1 MRIIS
6 FTILLMSCCSSM
18 LAQKRTI
25 SHDTYKSWESLSSYK
40 ISNDGKYVW
49 YAHSGEKG
57 YSLVLASTDGAY
69 KKIIPDIYEASF
81 TEDSR
86 FLIFNSTKGL
96 AILKP
101 GTEEPQY
108 ITGATQFS
116 IPKQG
121 DGRWLTYMLKGD
133 LWLKDLS
140 NDKEKTYAGVI
151 KSWFNEQG
159 TVLLLQTK
167 STIIWVNLPD
177 GSQKTICQ
185 GSQAANV
192 AFDKSGTQLA
202 FTAQPGEPINPL
214 MAFAAKK
221 EKKKPQE
228 VTLRYFKK
236 NMDSALVKATNYSSG
251 IASGF
256 IIRIEA
262 PSFSPDGKQ
271 LIFTL
276 DKNKPDISPDSPI
289 ITDKVDIWSY
299 KDLILQSEQLFG
311 INGFH
316 FPKYYTAV
324 IPSSDNADHVIQ
336 LENADTIL
344 AGKPGNQYALVYNDL
359 NTIESYWQP
368 QQIPTYSLVSL
379 HDGSRQTI
387 PQQPK
392 TFTYLSLSP
401 AEHFVCWY
409 DTLSKQYWSY
419 DIAANTSRNISQTI
433 PAILYT
439 RENNEQAP
447 GPYGIAGWLAND
459 DAVLI
464 YDKYDIWQLDPK
476 GKKSPVNIT
485 AGYGNTHQISFRI
498 ADWSNSLESLQS
510 GDSILVAALDN
521 AMYNGFFKVKT
532 GTSSS
537 PRPGSMQPCT
547 FYFPYMFAN
556 NPYPPIKAKNADI
569 YVMEQQSAIQAPN
582 VVVTRYFNTF
592 TKLSDIK
599 PQQNYNW
606 MTSELLHWKMSDG
619 RIGTGVLYKP
629 ENFDPNK
636 KYPVI
641 FHYYQKRSTEMY
653 QFKTPGLSDG
663 TLNIPLYVSNGYL
676 VFVPDIIRFTGS
688 PTEQILNSVE
698 SAARYL
704 SSFSYVDATK
714 MGLQGHSFG
723 GYETNVV
730 ITHSNLFAVA
740 QSSAGV
746 SDLVSMYG
754 GLGFGGKSLNS
765 LLETNQFNLGT
776 NKTPW
781 QYQDMYRLNSPIFFA
796 DKITTPLL
804 IMHNKNDNAVPFAQS
819 VELFTALRR
828 LQKPVWMLQ
837 YDEDGHTIEDLENRL
852 DFSIR
857 QQQFF
862 DHYLKGAP
870 APIWMTQGIPATL
883 KGIKTGL

>member
-1 MRIIS
+1 MV
-6 FTILLMSCCSSM
+6 
-18 LAQKRTI
+18 AQKKVI
-25 SHDTYKSWESLSSYK
+25 NHDNYKNWVSLNFYK

-49 YAHSGEKG
+49 YSYSGETG
-57 YSLVLASTDGAY
+57 SSLVLTSTDGVY
-69 KKIIPDIYEASF
+69 KKIIPDIYDASF

-86 FLIFNSTKGL
+86 FLIFNSTKGV

-108 ITGATQFS
+108 ITGATLFS

-140 NDKEKTYAGVI
+140 NGKEKTYAGVI

-159 TVLLLQTK
+159 TALLLQTK

-202 FTAQPGEPINPL
+202 FTAQFGEPINPL
-214 MAFAAKK
+214 MAFAARKA
-221 EKKKPQE
+221 KKKPQE
-228 VTLRYFKK
+228 VTLHYFRK
-236 NMDSALVKATNYSSG
+236 NMDSALVKVTNHSPG

-256 IIRIEA
+256 IISA
-262 PSFSPDGKQ
+262 NTPSFSPDGKQ

-276 DKNKPDISPDSPI
+276 DKNQPDISSDSSI

-299 KDLILQSEQLFG
+299 KDPILQSEQLFG
-311 INGFH
+311 INVGH
-316 FPKYYTAV
+316 RLKYYTAV
-324 IPSSDNADHVIQ
+324 IPLSDNATHVVQ
-336 LENADTIL
+336 LENTDTIL

-359 NTIESYWQP
+359 NTIESYWQQ

-379 HDGSRQTI
+379 HNGSRQTI

-392 TFTYLSLSP
+392 AFTYLSLSP

-419 DIAANTSRNISQTI
+419 EIATNTTRNISETI
-433 PAILYT
+433 PSILYT
-439 RENNEQAP
+439 RENNEEAP

-459 DAVLI
+459 EAILI
-464 YDKYDIWQLDPK
+464 YDKYDIWQLDPT
-476 GKKSPVNIT
+476 GKKTPLNIT
-485 AGYGNTHQISFRI
+485 AGYGNTHHISFRI
-498 ADWSNSLESLQS
+498 AEQSNSLTSLRS
-510 GDSILVAALDN
+510 GDSILVAALDD
-521 AMYNGFFKVKT
+521 AMYNGLFKVKT
-532 GTSSS
+532 GTSAS
-537 PRPGSMQPCT
+537 PRPGSMQPCL
-547 FYFPYMFAN
+547 FYFPNIFVGS
-556 NPYPPIKAKNADI
+556 PPPPIKAKNADV
-569 YVMEQQSAIQAPN
+569 YVMEQQSTTQARN
-582 VVVTRYFNTF
+582 VVVTRNFNTF

-599 PQQNYNW
+599 PQQDYNW
-606 MTSELLHWKMSDG
+606 MTSELLHWKMNDG
-619 RIGTGVLYKP
+619 RTGTGILYKP
-629 ENFDPNK
+629 ENFDPHK

-641 FHYYQKRSTEMY
+641 FNYYQKRSTEMY
-653 QFKTPGLSDG
+653 QFKTPESSDG

-676 VFVPDIIRFTGS
+676 VFIPDIIRFTGS

-704 SSFSYVDATK
+704 SSFSYVDTTEI
-714 MGLQGHSFG
+714 GLQGHSFG
-723 GYETNVV
+723 GYETNVI
-730 ITHSNLFAVA
+730 ITHSNLFAAA
-740 QSSAGV
+740 QSSAGI
-746 SDLVSMYG
+746 SDLVGLYG
-754 GLGFGGKSLNS
+754 GLGFGDRSLNF
-765 LLETNQFNLGT
+765 LLETSQFNLGT

-781 QYQDMYRLNSPIFFA
+781 QYQDLYRLNSPIFFV

-804 IMHNKNDNAVPFAQS
+804 IMHNKKDGAVPFAQS

-837 YDEDGHTIEDLENRL
+837 YDEEGHTIENAENRL

-870 APIWMTQGIPATL
+870 APIWMTQEMPATL

>member
-6 FTILLMSCCSSM
+6 FIILLMFFCSSI
-18 LAQKRTI
+18 LAQKKVI
-25 SHDTYKSWESLSSYK
+25 NHDTYKDWKSLNSYK

-49 YAHSGEKG
+49 YSCYSGEKG
-57 YSLVLASTDGAY
+57 NPLVLTSTDGGY

-81 TEDSR
+81 TEDSK
-86 FLIFNSTKGL
+86 FLIFNSTKGVG
-96 AILKP
+96 ILKP

-108 ITGATQFS
+108 ITGATQYS

-121 DGRWLTYMLKGD
+121 DGRWLSYMLKGD

-140 NDKEKTYAGVI
+140 NGKEKIYADVI

-159 TVLLLQTK
+159 TALLLQTK
-167 STIIWVNLPD
+167 STIIWINLPD

-185 GSQAANV
+185 GSQAINV

-202 FTAQPGEPINPL
+202 FTAQKGEPINSL
-214 MAFAAKK
+214 AAFTQKA
-221 EKKKPQE
+221 KKKPQE
-228 VTLRYFKK
+228 VTLHYFKK
-236 NMDSALVKATNYSSG
+236 NMDSALVKVTNHSAG

-256 IIRIEA
+256 IISPGA

-276 DKNKPDISPDSPI
+276 DKNQPDISPDSSI

-299 KDLILQSEQLFG
+299 KDPILQSEQLSR
-311 INGFH
+311 INGRH

-324 IPSSDNADHVIQ
+324 ITSDNADHVIQ

-359 NTIESYWQP
+359 NTTESYWQK

-379 HDGSRQTI
+379 HDDSRQTI

-392 TFTYLSLSP
+392 AFTYLSLSP
-401 AEHFVCWY
+401 ASHFVCWY

-419 DIAANTSRNISQTI
+419 EIAANTTRNISETI
-433 PAILYT
+433 PSILYT
-439 RENNEQAP
+439 RENNEEAP

-459 DAVLI
+459 EAVLI

-476 GKKSPVNIT
+476 GKKTPVNIT
-485 AGYGNTHQISFRI
+485 AGYGNTHHVSFRI
-498 ADWSNSLESLQS
+498 AEQSNSLESRQS
-510 GDSILVAALDN
+510 GDSILVAALDD
-521 AMYNGFFKVKT
+521 AMHNGFIKVKT
-532 GTSSS
+532 GTSAFL
-537 PRPGSMQPCT
+537 RPGSMQPCT
-547 FYFPYMFAN
+547 FYFPYIFAN

-569 YVMEQQSAIQAPN
+569 YVMEQQSTTQAPN
-582 VVVTRYFNTF
+582 VVVTRDFNTF

-599 PQQNYNW
+599 PQQDYNW
-606 MTSELLHWKMSDG
+606 MTSELLHWKMNDG
-619 RIGTGVLYKP
+619 RTGTGILYKP
-629 ENFDPNK
+629 ENFDPHK

-653 QFKTPGLSDG
+653 QFKIPELSEG
-663 TLNIPLYVSNGYL
+663 TLNIPFYVSNGYL
-676 VFVPDIIRFTGS
+676 VFIPDIIRFTGS

-723 GYETNVV
+723 GYETNV
-730 ITHSNLFAVA
+730 IISHSNLFAAA
-740 QSSAGV
+740 QSSSGA
-746 SDLVSMYG
+746 SDLVSLYG
-754 GLGFGGKSLNS
+754 GLGFGGKSLNG
-765 LLETNQFNLGT
+765 LLETNQFNMGT

-781 QYQDMYRLNSPIFFA
+781 QYQDLYLLNSPIFFV
-796 DKITTPLL
+796 DKVTTPLL
-804 IMHNKNDNAVPFAQS
+804 IMHNKKDGAAPFAQS

-837 YDEDGHTIEDLENRL
+837 YDEEEHIIGGFENRL

-862 DHYLKGAP
+862 DHYLKGTP
-870 APIWMTQGIPATL
+870 APIWMTQGIPAIL